1 MTTPTSPRTR
11 APAADERRRIRV
23 TGTVQGVGFRPF
35 VFRSARRLGLAGSV
49 SNDAEG
55 VLIDVEGATTALD
68 ELVRLVAAAPPPLA
82 RVESV
87 SATPAPVRGVTG
99 FEVVASRRA
108 GALDVPVSVD
118 VGPCAACL
126 AELHDPDDR
135 RFRYP
140 FVNCTDCGPRY
151 TITRGIPYDRPRTT
165 MAVFAMCDACRV
177 EYEDPSDR
185 RFHAQPNACPDCGP
199 QVRLDAPDG
208 TVQAERDAALVEAAR
223 RLSQGWILAVRGVGG
238 YHLAVR
244 ADDERAVAELRARK
258 ARDDKPF
265 ALLVADLPTARALVE
280 LDDEAAEVLVG
291 PRRPIVLAPRR
302 AGAAVAAGVAPGLR
316 ELGVMLPPSPLHD
329 LLARD
334 VGRPLVLTSGNLT
347 DEPIAYRSGE
357 AHERLGHLVD
367 AILTHDREIHVRCDD
382 SVLRS
387 GVAGGLQ
394 PVRRS
399 RGYAPEPLRLPRGC
413 DHRVLAVGAELKS
426 TVAVTRAGTAVLS
439 HHLGDLEH
447 PATHRAFLEAV
458 EHLLELHGIEP
469 ELVAHDLHPE
479 YLSTKF
485 ATELDLPRLGV
496 QHHHAHVAS
505 CLAEHGETG
514 PVVGIAFDG
523 LGWGT
528 DGTAWGGE
536 VLVCDLEGFQRV
548 GHLAPVALPGGAA
561 AIREPWRMAVSWGA
575 HALGGDG
582 LEAAV
587 AHLDPRWEAVASLVD
602 GGRALPTTSAG
613 RLFDAV
619 AALLGSRS
627 HVTYEGQAAIELE
640 ASARTVPAPS
650 VEEVRATWRE
660 DGAVEVRREDGV
672 RIMDPAGLIRG
683 LVRSRRDRRTAPAE
697 LAAWFH
703 TVVAGAVA
711 EVAVTS
717 AAERGLDTVA
727 LSGGVFQN
735 QRLTH
740 LVAEVVASAGLRVLV
755 HRRVPPNDGGISLGQ
770 AAIAARSS

>member
-1 MTTPTSPRTR
+1 MTTPGTPD
-11 APAADERRRIRV
+11 AGVPPADERRRIRV

-55 VLIDVEGATTALD
+55 VLIDVEGAPTALD
-68 ELVRLVAAAPPPLA
+68 ELVRLLAAAPPPLA

-87 SATPAPVRGVTG
+87 SATPAPARGATG
-99 FEVVASRRA
+99 FEVVASQRA
-108 GALDVPVSVD
+108 GTLDVPVSVD

-126 AELHDPDDR
+126 AELHDPEDR

-165 MAVFAMCDACRV
+165 MAAFAMCEACRA
-177 EYEDPSDR
+177 EYDDPTDR
-185 RFHAQPNACPDCGP
+185 RFHAQPNACPACGP
-199 QVRLDAPDG
+199 HVRLDEPDG
-208 TVQAERDAALVEAAR
+208 TVQARREAALVEAAR
-223 RLSQGWILAVRGVGG
+223 HLAAGRILAVRGVGG

-244 ADDERAVAELRARK
+244 ADDEGAVAQLRARK

-265 ALLVADLPTARALVE
+265 ALLVADLAAACALVE
-280 LDDEAAEVLVG
+280 LDDGAAEVLAG

-302 AGAAVAAGVAPGLR
+302 GEAAVADGVAPGMR

-367 AILTHDREIHVRCDD
+367 AVLTHDREIHVRCDD
-382 SVLRS
+382 SVLRAD
-387 GVAGGLQ
+387 VAGGLQ

-399 RGYAPEPLRLPRGC
+399 RGYAPEPLRLPDGSDR
-413 DHRVLAVGAELKS
+413 RVLAVGGELKS

-447 PATHRAFLEAV
+447 PATHRAFLEAIQ
-458 EHLLELHGIEP
+458 HLLELHGIEP

-479 YLSTKF
+479 YLSTKL
-485 ATELDLPRLGV
+485 ATELELPHLGV

-505 CLAEHGETG
+505 CLAEHGESG
-514 PVVGIAFDG
+514 PVVGVALDG
-523 LGWGT
+523 LGWGS

-536 VLVCDLEGFQRV
+536 VLVCDLEGFERV

-561 AIREPWRMAVSWGA
+561 AIREPWRMAVSWAA
-575 HALGGDG
+575 HALDGDQLG
-582 LEAAV
+582 AAV
-587 AHLDPRWEAVASLVD
+587 GHLDPRWSAVASLA
-602 GGRALPTTSAG
+602 GSGRSLPTTSAG

-619 AALLGSRS
+619 AALLGVRSR
-627 HVTYEGQAAIELE
+627 VTYEGQAAVELE
-640 ASARTVPAPS
+640 ALAHTIPAPS
-650 VEEVRATWRE
+650 VEEVRAAWQE
-660 DGAVEVRREDGV
+660 GGAVEVRQEDGV

-683 LVRSRRDRRTAPAE
+683 LVRARRERRVGSSE

-703 TVVAGAVA
+703 TVVAGAVG
-711 EVAVTS
+711 EVAVVS
-717 AAERGLDTVA
+717 AGERGLDTVA

-740 LVAEVVASAGLRVLV
+740 LVAEVVASAGLRVLL

-770 AAIAARSS
+770 AAIAAHGG